1 MGARRKRAMDKM
13 GQVSKDDKMFPSHL
27 DHSNPHTFE
36 AEDLKRLI
44 KEATRDLEEQ
54 DKVRKDEFKRYEME
68 KEHGKREELA
78 KLNEEEKKKEVERQ
92 AEMDKKHKDHEKV
105 HHPGSKDQLEE
116 VWEETDHMDKDDFNP
131 KTFFN
136 LHDSNSDGYLDE
148 LEVEALFEREL
159 AKMYD
164 PNNPEDDMV
173 EKNNAMEQKTKEKG

>member
-1 MGARRKRAMDKM
+1 MG
-13 GQVSKDDKMFPSHL
+13 
-27 DHSNPHTFE
+27 
-36 AEDLKRLI
+36 
-44 KEATRDLEEQ
+44 
-54 DKVRKDEFKRYEME
+54 
-68 KEHGKREELA
+68 GKREELA

-159 AKMYD
+159 GKVY
-164 PNNPEDDMV
+164 NEGNPEDDMV
-173 EKNNAMEQKTKEKG
+173 EKEEERNRMRELVFNEVDKDKDFLISMDEFIQGTQGEKYEKDEGWNTLDEEEQQFTEEELKAYERQLQEQ